1 MELFLPCLVR
11 HAAKL
16 KERCSIVKIIILN
29 FNGQRPFDKK
39 VQLMFGSFIKKMLQT
54 MPQIINEWVEK
65 APFWMV
71 VLSCSCKRIAK
82 VNANA
87 EMNNEIAQQLSKVLL
102 IKLVA

>member
-1 MELFLPCLVR
+1 MDGLIPCLVR

-16 KERCSIVKIIILN
+16 KGTCGMVTIILS

>member
-1 MELFLPCLVR
+1 
-11 HAAKL
+11 
-16 KERCSIVKIIILN
+16 
-29 FNGQRPFDKK
+29 
-39 VQLMFGSFIKKMLQT
+39 MFGSFIKKMLQT